1 MGKKKQGHN
10 AIKRMAYQVP
20 EDGFRSL
27 KQTRDYALMLADLTA
42 PVTQAEGEEPVPL
55 SRFALAY
62 CFERIA
68 GDLDQIVQGAW
79 WPGE

>member
-1 MGKKKQGHN
+1 MRKDHHPH

-20 EDGFRSL
+20 EDEFRSL
-27 KQTRDYALMLADLTA
+27 KLTRDYALMLADLTA

-62 CFERIA
+62 CFERL
-68 GDLDQIVQGAW
+68 GSDLDAIIRKAW